1 MGQEATMPDDASK
14 PDLAHNAAPRGRR
27 YRHHVVELADRGRL
41 VLSVDGSIQRSE
53 AAGAT
58 TGVWT
63 PEDPGWPDQ
72 ALRFGIRPQA
82 MTVAPH
88 VRRDQGSKT
97 PG

>member
-1 MGQEATMPDDASK
+1 MPDNVTK
-14 PDLAHNAAPRGRR
+14 PDHAHNAAPRGRR
-27 YRHHVVELADRGRL
+27 YRRHVVELAGSGRL
-41 VLSVDGSIQRSE
+41 VLGVDGSIQRFD

-58 TGVWT
+58 TDVWT
-63 PEDPGWPDQ
+63 PDDPGWPDQ